1 MKIVFIDN
9 EFTGVHAVT
18 TLISVGLVTLEGES
32 LYVSLNDYDRGQVSG
47 WVKDNVLNMIDES
60 KSVSSLEACNKIQ
73 TFLDDYSK
81 GEKVSLVSAGKMTD
95 IILLFQL
102 WHSLHP
108 EKKYFHLSFLPEYLN
123 HGAHYD
129 LNTLFFI
136 AGINPD
142 IDRAKFAG
150 WNSSKR
156 HHALDDAKVVRE
168 CFLKLFKDENLSK
181 SSLKGI
187 GLEL

>member
-9 EFTGVHAVT
+9 EFTGVHAFT
-18 TLISVGLVTLEGES
+18 TLISVGLVTFEGDS
-32 LYVSLNDYDRGQVSG
+32 LYVSLNDYDKDQVSG

-60 KSVSSLEACNKIQ
+60 KSVSSLEACKKVQI
-73 TFLDDYSK
+73 FLDNYSK

-95 IILLFQL
+95 IILFFQL

-108 EKKYFHLSFLPEYLN
+108 GKKYFHLSFLPEYLN

-136 AGINPD
+136 AGIDPD

-150 WNSSKR
+150 RKESNR
-156 HHALDDAKVVRE
+156 HHALDDAKIVRE
-168 CFLKLFKDENLSK
+168 CFLKLVKDETFSK
-181 SSLKGI
+181 RSLKDV
-187 GLEL
+187 LL